1 MRTVSDL
8 MVVDRLRF
16 PRLHRNLRTTAF
28 TNNKKPLPSPQQPLE
43 KTVTV
48 KKQCGPEYSTDQNRI
63 LLYILSST
71 IVLLSTYLTL
81 FSSLSSVA
89 IYVIL
94 SLATVFYGLLLH
106 PITREEFPILNE
118 EDVKIT
124 VKVLLGYTF
133 FLLGLKLFSL
143 DTILLKAFSRFVSLL
158 KENEPAKSPTEEA
171 PSTETPKKQPQE
183 EPVSTASVEGEADC
197 GCAQDEFCESCKTC
211 CESGERCDQCES
223 LDGDDSDDDSN
234 RNDEAPMDN
243 EAYPRH
249 SAFRPRFVV
258 KPPRNSSKSTRHDV
272 PSIRD

>member
-1 MRTVSDL
+1 MLTNSTTAYQLANQERKELLFSYVQQELPALISSTLVTLHDTASSTVGSKTPAPVCALFRWSPMFQMRTVSDL

-94 SLATVFYGLLLH
+94 SLATVFYG
-106 PITREEFPILNE
+106 R
-118 EDVKIT
+118 
-124 VKVLLGYTF
+124 
-133 FLLGLKLFSL
+133 
-143 DTILLKAFSRFVSLL
+143 VS
-158 KENEPAKSPTEEA
+158 NT
-171 PSTETPKKQPQE
+171 QRR
-183 EPVSTASVEGEADC
+183 
-197 GCAQDEFCESCKTC
+197 GCKNYC
-211 CESGERCDQCES
+211 
-223 LDGDDSDDDSN
+223 
-234 RNDEAPMDN
+234 
-243 EAYPRH
+243 
-249 SAFRPRFVV
+249 
-258 KPPRNSSKSTRHDV
+258 
-272 PSIRD
+272 